1 MNIWRLIKIK
11 QRKWQERLNHHGF
24 FVSCQCDVYHD
35 GNKTITHSIGICNK
49 TFMNQKAVS
58 QASKRAYL
66 LKIFERAS
74 SYQQILHIYICLNDD
89 TVLLLFSWEI
99 CYFFVPLLYN
109 VLSFYLRKIEDTGI
123 GTIKIMC
130 EHFKWMLI
138 LYVYSSSCSILFKLM
153 SNSGFIKKKVT
164 SFQIMERSNVSKE
177 IKKYRFMPPLMIMTL
192 KCA

>member
-11 QRKWQERLNHHGF
+11 QRKWQERLRYHGF
-24 FVSCQCDVYHD
+24 LVSCQCDVYHD
-35 GNKTITHSIGICNK
+35 GNKTITHSIGICITKLLWIKRQSVKQVNERIFWKFLNVRPHINK
-49 TFMNQKAVS
+49 
-58 QASKRAYL
+58 Y
-66 LKIFERAS
+66 
-74 SYQQILHIYICLNDD
+74 YIYICLNDD

-99 CYFFVPLLYN
+99 CHFFVPLLYN

-153 SNSGFIKKKVT
+153 RNSGFIKKKVT